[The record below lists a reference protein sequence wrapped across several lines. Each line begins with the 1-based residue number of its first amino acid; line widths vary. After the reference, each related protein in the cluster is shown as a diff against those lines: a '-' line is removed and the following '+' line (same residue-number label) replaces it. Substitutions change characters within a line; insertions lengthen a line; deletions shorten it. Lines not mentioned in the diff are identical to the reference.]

1 MGVTTMPKNGLEER
15 VILCLEAFGDV
26 AQTVSLLSG
35 MGVEGISCENIS
47 ELCDQM
53 ERGAAAIIL
62 TDTPE
67 IWAANSRFLSILH
80 DQPHWS
86 SIPTIII
93 TNELESEDVPPESL
107 PTSVTLIERPVRKGM
122 LVSLVRSALHARGN
136 QYRVRDLLNER
147 QSLVEMLRNEA
158 TLKNEFLAT
167 LAHELR
173 NPLAPIR
180 TGLQVLRLSVSKED
194 SARTLD
200 MMERQVRHMVRL
212 IDDLLDI
219 SRISR
224 GKLNLRKEKVSL
236 SSLVENAVESSK
248 PFIEAG
254 HHTLNISLPQ
264 KAVSLDADPT
274 RIAQVISNLLN
285 NAAKYTPNGGTI
297 TLTAGCTDN
306 SVRIEIR
313 DTGIGLSPEMLT
325 KIFDMFSQVDPLL
338 VRSQGGLGIGL
349 TLARRL
355 TEMHNGTVEATSAG
369 LGKGST
375 FIVNLP
381 CTQTKEGEMIA
392 PVQTQVSQ
400 SKSHRVLIVD
410 DKVDVAQ
417 SLEDL
422 LGLLGQ
428 ETRTAY
434 TGPDALTAAKD
445 FNPELIFLDIGLP
458 GMTGYEVAR
467 QIRAQETSPRPVL
480 IAVTG
485 WGGEQDISLARAAG
499 FDRHLTKP
507 VDPQEVEKIVKE
519 MSEATFK
526 RPGARSTAAPPVSD
540 GRDRGV

>member
-1 MGVTTMPKNGLEER
+1 MPKNGLEER

-35 MGVEGISCENIS
+35 MGVEGVSCEHIS

-53 ERGAAAIIL
+53 ELGAAAIIL

-67 IWAANSRFLSILH
+67 IWAANSRVLSILH

-93 TNELESEDVPPESL
+93 TNELESGDVPPESL
-107 PTSVTLIERPVRKGM
+107 PTSVTLVERPVRKGM
-122 LVSLVRSALHARGN
+122 LLSLVRSALHARRN

-158 TLKNEFLAT
+158 TRKNEFLAT

-180 TGLQVLRLSVSKED
+180 TGLQVLRLSISKED

-224 GKLNLRKEKVSL
+224 GKLNLRKERVSL

-254 HHTLNISLPQ
+254 HHALNISLPQ

-519 MSEATFK
+519 MYTSRHFFHM
-526 RPGARSTAAPPVSD
+526 RS
-540 GRDRGV
+540 